1 MKKNVYV
8 IWVETRLGHIDDDE
22 EDMETEVEL
31 YEIVDCLE
39 TAKKE
44 ILRLNTNNL
53 DHWNVEFWYS
63 EEPLIKDISEVGKE
77 IYLTTPENYDY
88 IMTLIDNNKK
98 LGKEIERLNNILDT
112 LMQDMALLNTTGVKE
127 IKPKYVFDRIVM
139 LRERVD
145 KE

>member
-8 IWVETRLGHIDDDE
+8 IWVETRLGYIDDDE

-39 TAKKE
+39 TAQKE
-44 ILRLNTNNL
+44 ISRLNKNNL

-63 EEPLIKDISEVGKE
+63 EEPLIKDTSEIGKE

-88 IMTLIDNNKK
+88 IMTLIENNKK
-98 LGKEIERLNNILDT
+98 LGKEIERLNNIIIKLRDENRN
-112 LMQDMALLNTTGVKE
+112 LLEDNMILRKE
-127 IKPKYVFDRIVM
+127 KGSLEAIKSDN
-139 LRERVD
+139 L
-145 KE
+145 